1 MTVKNLSFWGWVK
14 LTLILD
20 YLILILMIPIV
31 LIVDVFAPD
40 KLTFNM
46 PDKLTVYGWTLAP
59 SGDMMVS
66 SILFTGF
73 IMAIIGLM
81 IKSGVLYLLAQ
92 KTPLGRINIGK

>member
-31 LIVDVFAPD
+31 VIVGVVAPD

-46 PDKLTVYGWTLAP
+46 PDKLTVYGWTLTP

-66 SILFTGF
+66 SILFTGL

-92 KTPLGRINIGK
+92 KTPLGRINIG